1 MRLSLIICSLNVL
14 SLTTGFPLEEEN
26 NCELLK
32 YVNTDDSWSNIF
44 NNVITSLEESINRAS
59 HSENCA
65 SHVEF
70 LQSCLDRAKSL
81 FSPKE
86 KMQFVV
92 EFIDYQKVHTKNEPA
107 RTYTYL
113 EKTLIN
119 LFHKTVDKLR
129 ILSGRL
135 IGFAEKIEEKLG
147 RTIDRQNK
155 FLFGN

>member
-1 MRLSLIICSLNVL
+1 M
-14 SLTTGFPLEEEN
+14 TGFPLEEEN
-26 NCELLK
+26 NCELLE

-59 HSENCA
+59 DSENCA

-70 LQSCLDRAKSL
+70 FQSCLDRAKSI

-92 EFIDYQKVHTKNEPA
+92 EFIDYQKMHTKNELA
-107 RTYTYL
+107 RTQTYL
-113 EKTLIN
+113 EKSMIN

-129 ILSGRL
+129 LLSGKIIR
-135 IGFAEKIEEKLG
+135 FSEKMEEKLG

-155 FLFGN
+155 FFFGN